1 MTLEDIQ
8 NEFEGLYDSKTFLSL
23 ANFIGSNG
31 ERDDAGEFQDDY
43 ATQTAVALV
52 RLIHGALKGTIK
64 SPALGG
70 SIYIRYSRGIAET
83 VFDQLYVDY
92 ETVPDN
98 FVQYYDRCGE
108 SFLLFYAGDTIN
120 DKRHYMDNEELS
132 FEETVD
138 EMLET
143 WKDVMR
149 KLYNLFGK
157 LNVQVREMP
166 ADGPED

>member
-1 MTLEDIQ
+1 
-8 NEFEGLYDSKTFLSL
+8 
-23 ANFIGSNG
+23 
-31 ERDDAGEFQDDY
+31 
-43 ATQTAVALV
+43 
-52 RLIHGALKGTIK
+52 
-64 SPALGG
+64 
-70 SIYIRYSRGIAET
+70 
-83 VFDQLYVDY
+83 
-92 ETVPDN
+92 
-98 FVQYYDRCGE
+98 
-108 SFLLFYAGDTIN
+108 
-120 DKRHYMDNEELS
+120 MDNEELS

>member
-1 MTLEDIQ
+1 MPSSTTSIRKPLQ
-8 NEFEGLYDSKTFLSL
+8 TFF
-23 ANFIGSNG
+23 AM
-31 ERDDAGEFQDDY
+31 
-43 ATQTAVALV
+43 
-52 RLIHGALKGTIK
+52 
-64 SPALGG
+64 
-70 SIYIRYSRGIAET
+70 
-83 VFDQLYVDY
+83 VDY

-157 LNVQVREMP
+157 LNAQVREMP
-166 ADGPED
+166 AEEPEDRTEGPSDSMTE

>member
-1 MTLEDIQ
+1 MGHTRPLTLP
-8 NEFEGLYDSKTFLSL
+8 NSKPFFMFEEWLFCAITIVLS
-23 ANFIGSNG
+23 
-31 ERDDAGEFQDDY
+31 
-43 ATQTAVALV
+43 
-52 RLIHGALKGTIK
+52 
-64 SPALGG
+64 
-70 SIYIRYSRGIAET
+70 
-83 VFDQLYVDY
+83 LYVDY

-157 LNVQVREMP
+157 LNVHVREMS
-166 ADGPED
+166 AEELEDRTEGPSDSMTE